1 MSFVPRTLIFLVL
14 LASASARAATIE
26 MNVNGLVCAFCA
38 QGIEKQL
45 RKFPAT
51 ADVVVSLEQK
61 LVAVSLKDGQDIPDA
76 ELRRALTNA
85 GYTVKAIERTQT
97 PLAELRARLKQGKP

>member
-1 MSFVPRTLIFLVL
+1 MKFLTRVL
-14 LASASARAATIE
+14 LLLIALAATLAQATTIE
-26 MNVNGLVCAFCA
+26 MKVNGLVCAFCA

-61 LVAVSLKDGQDIPDA
+61 LVAVALRDGQDIPDA
-76 ELRRALTNA
+76 DLQHALTNA
-85 GYTVKAIERTQT
+85 GYTVKTIERTQT
-97 PLAELRARLKQGKP
+97 PIAEVRERLKQAKP

>member
-1 MSFVPRTLIFLVL
+1 MKALPASIAFLL
-14 LASASARAATIE
+14 LGSAFAEAETIE

-45 RKFPAT
+45 RKFSAT

-61 LVAVSLKDGQDIPDA
+61 LVAVGLKDGQDIPDI

-85 GYTVKAIERTQT
+85 GYTVKAIQRTET
-97 PLAELRARLKQGKP
+97 PIAELRERLKQGKP

>member
-1 MSFVPRTLIFLVL
+1 MKFVPRILISLLL

-76 ELRRALTNA
+76 DLRRALTNA

-97 PLAELRARLKQGKP
+97 PIAELRARLKQGKP

>member
-1 MSFVPRTLIFLVL
+1 MKVLPRIVIAL
-14 LASASARAATIE
+14 LLGAIAPVQAATIE

-61 LVAVSLKDGQDIPDA
+61 LVAVALKDGQDIPDSD
-76 ELRRALTNA
+76 LRSALTNA
-85 GYTVKAIERTQT
+85 GYTIKAIHRTET
-97 PLAELRARLKQGKP
+97 PIAELRERLQQGKP

>member
-1 MSFVPRTLIFLVL
+1 MNLLPGVLVSL
-14 LASASARAATIE
+14 VVLGSAAAQAATIE

-51 ADVVVSLEQK
+51 ADVIVSLEQK
-61 LVAVSLKDGQDIPDA
+61 LVAVALKDGQDIPDT

-85 GYTVKAIERTQT
+85 GYTVKAIERTDT
-97 PLAELRARLKQGKP
+97 PIAALRERLKQAKP

>member
-1 MSFVPRTLIFLVL
+1 MKFLPKVLSSLLL
-14 LASASARAATIE
+14 LASASAQAATIE
-26 MNVNGLVCAFCA
+26 MQVNGLVCAFCA

-51 ADVVVSLEQK
+51 ADVIVSLEHK
-61 LVAVSLKDGQDIPDA
+61 LVAVALKDGQDIPDT

-85 GYTVKAIERTQT
+85 GYTVKAVQRTET
-97 PLAELRARLKQGKP
+97 PLAELRERLKQGRP

>member
-1 MSFVPRTLIFLVL
+1 MKFLSRVLISL
-14 LASASARAATIE
+14 LILAGAPAPAATIE
-26 MNVNGLVCAFCA
+26 MNVNGLVCGFCA

-51 ADVVVSLEQK
+51 ADVVVSLEHK
-61 LVAVSLKDGQDIPDA
+61 LVAVALKDNQDIPDA

-85 GYTVKAIERTQT
+85 GYTLKAIQRTET
-97 PLAELRARLKQGKP
+97 PIVELRERVKQGKP

>member
-1 MSFVPRTLIFLVL
+1 MKRLSKFLL
-14 LASASARAATIE
+14 LALCLTAASAQSATIE

-38 QGIEKQL
+38 QGVEKQL

-51 ADVVVSLEQK
+51 VDVVVSLEQK
-61 LVAVSLKDGQDIPDA
+61 LVAVALKVGQDIPDA

-85 GYTVKAIERTQT
+85 GYTVKTIERTDT
-97 PLAELRARLKQGKP
+97 PIAELRERLKQGKP

>member
-1 MSFVPRTLIFLVL
+1 MKFFPQVLSSLLL
-14 LASASARAATIE
+14 LASASAQAATIE

-51 ADVVVSLEQK
+51 ADVIVSLEHK
-61 LVAVSLKDGQDIPDA
+61 LVAVALKDGQDIPDT

-85 GYTVKAIERTQT
+85 GYTVKAIQRTET
-97 PLAELRARLKQGKP
+97 PLAELRERLKQGRP

>member
-1 MSFVPRTLIFLVL
+1 MKVLSNVLGSLLL
-14 LASASARAATIE
+14 LASASAQATTIE

-51 ADVVVSLEQK
+51 ADVIVSLEQK
-61 LVAVSLKDGQDIPDA
+61 LVAVALKGGQDIPDA

-85 GYTVKAIERTQT
+85 GYTVKAIQRTET
-97 PLAELRARLKQGKP
+97 PIVELRGRLKQGKP

>member
-1 MSFVPRTLIFLVL
+1 MKFLPRVLSSLLLV
-14 LASASARAATIE
+14 ASASAESATIE
-26 MNVNGLVCAFCA
+26 MQVNGLVCAFCA

-51 ADVVVSLEQK
+51 ADVIVSLEHK
-61 LVAVSLKDGQDIPDA
+61 LVAVALKDGQEIPDT

-85 GYTVKAIERTQT
+85 GYTVKAVQRTET
-97 PLAELRARLKQGKP
+97 PLAELRERLKQGKP

>member
-1 MSFVPRTLIFLVL
+1 MC
-14 LASASARAATIE
+14 LASVSAEATTIE

-61 LVAVSLKDGQDIPDA
+61 LVAVALKDGQDIPDV

-85 GYTVKAIERTQT
+85 GYTVKSIERTQT
-97 PLAELRARLKQGKP
+97 PIAELRERLKQSKP

>member
-1 MSFVPRTLIFLVL
+1 MKLVTGVLISVLFVVNMPVQ
-14 LASASARAATIE
+14 AATIE

-51 ADVVVSLEQK
+51 ADVIVSLEQK
-61 LVAVSLKDGQDIPDA
+61 LVAVALRDGQDIPDT

-85 GYTVKAIERTQT
+85 GYTVKAIQRTET
-97 PLAELRARLKQGKP
+97 PLAELRERLKRGKP

>member
-1 MSFVPRTLIFLVL
+1 MKFFPQVLSSLLL
-14 LASASARAATIE
+14 LASASAQAATIE
-26 MNVNGLVCAFCA
+26 MQVNGLVCAFCA

-51 ADVVVSLEQK
+51 ADVIVNLEHK
-61 LVAVSLKDGQDIPDA
+61 LVAVALKDGQEIPDT

-85 GYTVKAIERTQT
+85 GYTVKAVQRTET
-97 PLAELRARLKQGKP
+97 PLAELRERLKQGKP

>member
-1 MSFVPRTLIFLVL
+1 MKFLPAVLISLLL
-14 LASASARAATIE
+14 LASASAQAATIE

-51 ADVVVSLEQK
+51 ADVIVSLEHK
-61 LVAVSLKDGQDIPDA
+61 LVAVALKDGQDIPDT

-85 GYTVKAIERTQT
+85 GYTVKAIHRTET
-97 PLAELRARLKQGKP
+97 PLAELRGRLKQGRP

>member
-1 MSFVPRTLIFLVL
+1 V
-14 LASASARAATIE
+14 ASASAQAATIE
-26 MNVNGLVCAFCA
+26 MQVNGLVCAFCA

-51 ADVVVSLEQK
+51 ADVIVNLEHK
-61 LVAVSLKDGQDIPDA
+61 LVAVALKDGQEIPDT

-85 GYTVKAIERTQT
+85 GYTVKAIQRTET
-97 PLAELRARLKQGKP
+97 PLAELRERLKQGRP